1 MRTRQI
7 QIPTILLLLLLII
20 TGCSSSSD
28 NDVQW
33 RACPDY
39 INSNTDGKAEG
50 AFVTVPVDY
59 ERPFDERI
67 DLFIW
72 RIKGASPDSEKKGN
86 IWFIQG
92 GPGEASIS
100 FSIYLPFL
108 AAAYPDW
115 DYYSMDHRGVGNSN
129 CLECPTAA
137 PDGEITPEN
146 AAACYDEVQTLLN
159 GTLGSYNV
167 TNAAKDLLTV
177 INRTNGSGKTF
188 VYGAS
193 YGTYLLQ
200 RFMTMYPDSV
210 DGVILDSIVPSDSK
224 PLDNYDRNFNDA
236 GRQIMQ
242 QCADDDV
249 CSCRLSEIAA
259 DPWDAMEIVFGMIDE
274 GSLCD
279 AFSSITRKDLRNK
292 LAALSSNTYGRA
304 LIPAVIY
311 RLYRCNESDQAAIAH
326 LFPDTSES
334 HGESKEF
341 RSVESEEFRAVD
353 KLNSSVLFENIAI
366 SELYDGMSP
375 RDAQEIVDAAYVSED
390 IVPDLAGI
398 GFNGLWPAYDDSY
411 TETTPEYDRPV
422 LMINSTVDGHTP
434 LSLAMGATD
443 YLHGPY
449 HYFVTI
455 PWASHGAVFESPV
468 KGTLTPVDER
478 VGVQIMMNF
487 ISDPFTE
494 PDTSVLDSS
503 YILEF
508 SGSSVENKF
517 MSEILFGTDDMWD

>member
-1 MRTRQI
+1 M
-7 QIPTILLLLLLII
+7 PTMFLLLLVII

-28 NDVQW
+28 NEIQW
-33 RACPDY
+33 GACPDY
-39 INSNTDGKAEG
+39 INTNTDGKAEG

-59 ERPFDERI
+59 ERPFDGTI

-72 RIKGASPDSEKKGN
+72 RIKGALPDREKKGN

-92 GPGEASIS
+92 GPGEASVA
-100 FSIYLPFL
+100 FSVYLPFL
-108 AAAYPDW
+108 AAAYPEW

-167 TNAAKDLLTV
+167 TNAAKDLQIV

-193 YGTYLLQ
+193 YGTYLVQ

-224 PLDNYDRNFNDA
+224 PMDNYDRNFNEA

-242 QCADDDV
+242 QCSDDDV
-249 CSCRLSEIAA
+249 CSCRLAEIAA
-259 DPWDAMEIVFGMIDE
+259 DPWDAMGIVFDMIDE

-279 AFSSITRKDLRNK
+279 DFSSITRKDIRNK
-292 LAALSSNTYGRA
+292 LATLSSNTYGRA
-304 LIPAVIY
+304 FIPAVIY
-311 RLYRCNESDQAAIAH
+311 RLYRGNASDKSAIAH
-326 LFPDTSES
+326 LFSDTSELKAQS
-334 HGESKEF
+334 AEF
-341 RSVESEEFRAVD
+341 RPVD
-353 KLNSSVLFENIAI
+353 KLSSSVLFENIAL

-375 RDAQEIVDAAYVSED
+375 WDAQEIVDSAYVSED
-390 IVPDLAGI
+390 IVPDLAWI
-398 GFNGLWPAYDDSY
+398 RFNGLWPAYDNPY
-411 TETTPEYDRPV
+411 TGTTPEYERPV

-449 HYFVTI
+449 HYFIAV
-455 PWASHGAVFESPV
+455 PWASHGAVFESPE
-468 KGTLTPVDER
+468 KGKLTPVDER
-478 VGVQIMMNF
+478 VGVQIMMDF
-487 ISDPFTE
+487 ISDPFAE
-494 PDTSVLDSS
+494 PDTSVLDNC

-508 SGSSVENKF
+508 SGSSVENQF
-517 MSEILFGTDDMWD
+517 MSEILFGTTDMWD